1 MRIQHLHLL
10 REGLRL
16 VHSAAR
22 CSVESWGDK
31 GIMPFN
37 PDLDASQPALNAS
50 QRRQVE
56 QLVRRAGKTC
66 EVCDSDDLSCD
77 ERAVRT
83 ISDGISVRLFCNNRK
98 DHADG
103 VVGTEQPLF
112 ALEENDAHR
121 IGII

>member
-1 MRIQHLHLL
+1 
-10 REGLRL
+10 
-16 VHSAAR
+16 
-22 CSVESWGDK
+22 
-31 GIMPFN
+31 MPYN
-37 PDLDASQPALNAS
+37 PALDADQPALNAS
-50 QRRQVE
+50 QRRHVE

-77 ERAVRT
+77 DVAVRT
-83 ISDGISVRLFCNNRK
+83 VSEGIFVRLFCDNRK

-103 VVGTEQPLF
+103 VVGTEQPYF

>member
-1 MRIQHLHLL
+1 
-10 REGLRL
+10 
-16 VHSAAR
+16 
-22 CSVESWGDK
+22 
-31 GIMPFN
+31 MPFN
-37 PDLDASQPALNAS
+37 PDLDAAQPALNAS

-77 ERAVRT
+77 EKAVRT
-83 ISDGISVRLFCNNRK
+83 KSDGISVRLFCNNRK

-112 ALEENDAHR
+112 ALEKNDAHR
-121 IGII
+121 IGIL

>member
-1 MRIQHLHLL
+1 
-10 REGLRL
+10 
-16 VHSAAR
+16 
-22 CSVESWGDK
+22 
-31 GIMPFN
+31 MPFN
-37 PDLDASQPALNAS
+37 PALDADQPTLNAS
-50 QRRQVE
+50 QRCQVE
-56 QLVRRAGKTC
+56 QLVRRASKTC

-77 ERAVRT
+77 DMTVRT
-83 ISDGISVRLFCNNRK
+83 ISEGISVRLFCNNRK